1 MPPYF
6 ELKLEVYSY
15 LLTEPVTS
23 AHAKLVKTFNKAVGT
38 IQKVLKEN
46 NEQVVSKPI
55 YNKKK
60 QCQKTLR
67 KKINRNIVN
76 DQEKLYWNRF

>member
-15 LLTEPVTS
+15 LMTETTSS

-38 IQKVLKEN
+38 LQKALKEHN
-46 NEQVVSKPI
+46 NEEA
-55 YNKKK
+55 
-60 QCQKTLR
+60 TFL
-67 KKINRNIVN
+67 
-76 DQEKLYWNRF
+76 

>member
-55 YNKKK
+55 YNKKNNV
-60 QCQKTLR
+60 
-67 KKINRNIVN
+67 I
-76 DQEKLYWNRF
+76 KLCVKR

>member
-15 LLTEPVTS
+15 LMTETTSS

-38 IQKVLKEN
+38 LQKALKEHN
-46 NEQVVSKPI
+46 NEEV
-55 YNKKK
+55 
-60 QCQKTLR
+60 
-67 KKINRNIVN
+67 
-76 DQEKLYWNRF
+76 KLIFLYL